1 MYFIKIKKKKHTNS
15 GGQQLVKEAF
25 TYYVDAMFASDL
37 KIKAELLLCGNV
49 LIGLHEQTRLQPYIV
64 EALNTPIE
72 DILDPDRKYL
82 GPELLESH

>member
-1 MYFIKIKKKKHTNS
+1 
-15 GGQQLVKEAF
+15 
-25 TYYVDAMFASDL
+25 MFASDR
-37 KIKAELLLCGNV
+37 KIQAELLLCGNV